1 MKILVGHSLQ
11 LTWEKRAHTMVCI
24 FLFVSDK
31 KNQKQLVGKSY
42 TFNTNVFLYNSIAT
56 EMRHSSKR
64 TEELAR

>member
-1 MKILVGHSLQ
+1 
-11 LTWEKRAHTMVCI
+11 MVCI

-31 KNQKQLVGKSY
+31 KTQKQLVGKSY